1 MRQYC
6 GVIDCMFRKLS
17 LPRDRVEQGL
27 LYRWTEHWPIHSW
40 KSAHWVDET
49 RPDNFKLDDLSRK
62 FYHIFSSYLGLQRT
76 LWPLLSVPSVY
87 RVVLEQ
93 SIRQREAMKV
103 DMPCLDSTSK
113 RVAPQKKLYIR
124 RYCTTHTVLSM
135 CMAILCFYNPRII
148 IDNYMIIGQS

>member
-62 FYHIFSSYLGLQRT
+62 FYHIFSSYLGL
-76 LWPLLSVPSVY
+76 
-87 RVVLEQ
+87 
-93 SIRQREAMKV
+93 
-103 DMPCLDSTSK
+103 
-113 RVAPQKKLYIR
+113 
-124 RYCTTHTVLSM
+124 
-135 CMAILCFYNPRII
+135 
-148 IDNYMIIGQS
+148 